1 MSGEVNK
8 ESKNKE
14 RSMKTRIAVLAI
26 VLGIGLTSLVFSGE
40 RPRYMRGTGL
50 AGLAS
55 PTCNFC
61 GDYCPTCPPFQARSP
76 MGFGWPML
84 GIRHHG
90 MGCVGCD
97 PQQYIQPGPP
107 TAAITYPYY
116 TLRGPRDFLQ
126 RELSPIGP

>member
-1 MSGEVNK
+1 
-8 ESKNKE
+8 
-14 RSMKTRIAVLAI
+14 MKTRIAVLAM
-26 VLGIGLTSLVFSGE
+26 VLGIGLASFVISGE
-40 RPRYMRGTGL
+40 HPRYVRGTGL

-55 PTCNFC
+55 PNC
-61 GDYCPTCPPFQARSP
+61 GVCADPYCPMCPPLHAHKP
-76 MGFGWPML
+76 IGFGRPML
-84 GIRHHG
+84 GGWHHG
-90 MGCVGCD
+90 LGCLGCG